1 MRPRRRC
8 WVQLHARRAGPA
20 RGDRQPRCS
29 SVRRLS
35 LPYLP
40 LALPARELTRALV
53 HSRPQDRRWRQA
65 PHQLPQGARL
75 VPPLV
80 HDGPDRRHGA
90 RQGADVLRLDAVGP
104 GLGGGKVRLRLLLS
118 RDRSGRARAEL
129 TLAHTLAVNR
139 RTRSSAPL
147 SCPTLRPA
155 RRTSS
160 ATSAQASPLRRL
172 HRHHST
178 RPCPPRS
185 SPRLRPRRKR
195 SSSYTCAT
203 SASRSPRSSSTRRR
217 SVRPLSSPSLFPLDL
232 EPDAGAT
239 SPADLNQAGLA
250 ETVALAIGA
259 LPQEVQGM
267 FWSNIVC
274 IGGSVQFP
282 GFAERLCVL
291 SSLGLVAFSS
301 GAGRELTMSGAVH
314 DSQTERLA
322 LVRADRV

>member
-53 HSRPQDRRWRQA
+53 LSRPQDRRRRQA

-147 SCPTLRPA
+147 SCPTSRPA
-155 RRTSS
+155 QTTSS
-160 ATSAQASPLRRL
+160 ATSARASPLRRL

-217 SVRPLSSPSLFPLDL
+217 SVRPLSSPSPT
-232 EPDAGAT
+232 P
-239 SPADLNQAGLA
+239 
-250 ETVALAIGA
+250 
-259 LPQEVQGM
+259 
-267 FWSNIVC
+267 
-274 IGGSVQFP
+274 
-282 GFAERLCVL
+282 
-291 SSLGLVAFSS
+291 
-301 GAGRELTMSGAVH
+301 
-314 DSQTERLA
+314 
-322 LVRADRV
+322 